1 MNFIY
6 ALLTAVGIPPI
17 SRVALSML
25 VVVPAY
31 G

>member
-1 MNFIY
+1 MNLIY
-6 ALLTAVGIPPI
+6 AVGIPPI